1 MPRFVAA
8 FIAMAIVIAAVLVA
22 RSETGTDKAPGRMA
36 DAVSKELAH
45 APKGSLRPEA
55 VLAIA
60 PRRSALPPKETQSI
74 SRLSPLLREFQKVKE
89 LKPLYERLP
98 RLQHPNG
105 EEQWMLATILQ
116 RCARI
121 AEDEPDRFKRGKIG
135 DAGARERFLASL
147 PAKDSQRDLR
157 IAAFDQMNYDSCGD
171 LTQLEVKRK
180 DIQDL
185 FAAGAAQ
192 GDPKARVAMVQQ
204 SISDQQ
210 RGPDGKW
217 HYDQTKPPV
226 IDDSQ
231 VQVLRDAVSSADPYA
246 LERAISLLGRN
257 QYGNFSLRTA
267 DDTPLDPSALWMASD
282 LVACDYGAVCGADS
296 KWLLYACAMRGQCA
310 AGNIRDY
317 MMYYASSPN
326 TSQLMAQYET
336 AIRSAA
342 TTGDWS
348 FFRFHPGP
356 APGTAIYQA
365 PSPP

>member
-1 MPRFVAA
+1 MPRFAAA

-22 RSETGTDKAPGRMA
+22 RSETGSDKPPGPLTDAI
-36 DAVSKELAH
+36 SKELAH
-45 APKGSLRPEA
+45 APRGTLRPDA

-60 PRRSALPPKETQSI
+60 PKRLAKPNEAPAD
-74 SRLSPLLREFQKVKE
+74 SRLSPLLREYQKAKE
-89 LKPLYERLP
+89 LKPLYERLS

-105 EEQWMLATILQ
+105 EERWMLASILQ

-121 AEDEPDRFKRGKIG
+121 ADDEPDRIKRGKIG

-147 PAKDSQRDLR
+147 PDKDPRRDQR

-180 DIQDL
+180 DIRDL
-185 FAAGAAQ
+185 LAAGAAQ

-217 HYDQTKPPV
+217 RYDQTKPPV
-226 IDDSQ
+226 IDDAQ
-231 VQVLRDAVSSADPYA
+231 IQALKDAVSSGDPYA
-246 LERAISLLGRN
+246 MRQAMGMLGGS
-257 QYGNFSLRTA
+257 QYGNFSLRLA
-267 DDTPLDPSALWMASD
+267 DDTPLNYGALFLAGF
-282 LVACDYGAVCGADS
+282 LVSCDYGAQCGADS
-296 KWLLYACAMRGQCA
+296 DWLQHACAMNGQCDTA
-310 AGNIRDY
+310 NLRDY
-317 MMYYASSPN
+317 LMYYGATPA
-326 TSQLMAQYET
+326 TSQSMAQYET
-336 AIRSAA
+336 AIRNAA
-342 TTGDWS
+342 ATGDWS
-348 FFRFHPGP
+348 FFRFYPGP